1 MPEALQV
8 RLNLLVC
15 TILLLPLILTE
26 EGGAG
31 GAISISIEHKHSTNN
46 NTYINIYRVYNNNE
60 FYMSCTVT
68 RADLQT

>member
-26 EGGAG
+26 EGGARG
-31 GAISISIEHKHSTNN
+31 GIREMIAEGAPP
-46 NTYINIYRVYNNNE
+46 VP
-60 FYMSCTVT
+60 
-68 RADLQT
+68 